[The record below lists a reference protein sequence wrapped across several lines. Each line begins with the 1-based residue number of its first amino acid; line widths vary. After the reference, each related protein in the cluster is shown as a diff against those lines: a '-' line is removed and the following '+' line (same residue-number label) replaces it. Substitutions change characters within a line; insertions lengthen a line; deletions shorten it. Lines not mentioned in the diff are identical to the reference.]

1 MQSPFLNFF
10 EIIHNL
16 FTVYIDKSLYNYCE
30 LLKKE
35 DVFMIK
41 TSVKKPFTVLV
52 AVIMVLVL
60 GVVSLTSMTTDLL
73 PPMSLPYLIVVTT
86 YPGASPEKVETEVV
100 RPMES
105 ALGTISGVSNVYS
118 TSAENYGM
126 VQLEFE
132 DGTDMDSTLVKVNT
146 ALQSVSASLPE
157 LCSSPTII
165 ELSMD
170 MMATMYVS
178 VSREGYDIYEL
189 SNFVTDT
196 VQPYLER
203 QNGVASVSGVGL
215 VEQSIHVSLD
225 QNKIDDLNAKILQ
238 TVNESL
244 AAAAEQLDAAEQQVV
259 DGKAELEKAQASFG
273 ATMAGTLFAQLD
285 DTVNAT
291 AQDVKL
297 KVDSLLQQIRNLRQE
312 ITDGQTGQL
321 LDSLIAEL
329 ETVSKLLESDSLSV
343 EDLMQASGS
352 LRVIISNTRDLL
364 KLLDS
369 ELEDGEDTTIGQVR
383 QELADIESSLS
394 DLSATLDSVPQILAG
409 LEDAY
414 ATLTQ
419 AQLDAAVSFS
429 TASTQLADA
438 EAQLTEARAQY
449 ETAKE
454 SALAGAN
461 LGQLLTVSTLSQ
473 LIYAQ
478 NFSMPAGYIDDAN
491 ANSWLLK
498 VGNEFETLEDLS
510 NALLVKMDALG
521 DVRLCDVATVTIL
534 DNADLSYARLNGEQA
549 IVLSIFKNS
558 VTGTNETANNCLEA
572 FEELEEMYPGTKLAT
587 LMNQGSYIDII
598 INSVVSSMV
607 TGAIL
612 AIIILALFL
621 KDVKPTLVVAV
632 SIPLSV
638 MFTLVLMYFTNIS
651 LNMMTLS
658 GLALGIGMLVDNSIV
673 VIENIYRL
681 RGRGVNAPRAAVQG
695 TKQVAG
701 SIISSTLTTVAVFFP
716 LVFTTGMVKELL
728 LPLGLCIGFCL
739 MASLIVALTVVP
751 ASASTLLK
759 NSKAK
764 KHPWFDKFQG
774 GYGKF
779 LNWCLDH
786 KAAPLSA
793 SILLLALC
801 IVIVLNMGIVLIPEM
816 TGNQISVNVTT
827 PEGLT
832 REESY
837 AMADDMIDIL
847 LSVDGV
853 DEVGVMDGS
862 ASSSMMGGLSMGS
875 DNSYGSYS
883 YFIIVPDGTAAS
895 RISQI
900 TDNISEATKDL
911 PCEVSVSAGSMA
923 DLVSL
928 LGSGLSVNIYGND
941 LETLKL
947 IATDVVD
954 IVKQVDGYQEISTS
968 FSESDQTIH
977 LVIDKDKAMA
987 NGLTV
992 AQIYMEISDRMT
1004 NSATSTNVT
1013 LDGVNLSVTV
1023 ENTNNPLTVENL
1035 LDMTLTG
1042 TAMDSTGAQ
1051 VSKTIKLSE
1060 VASIQETSSIGSISR
1075 ENQTRYVTVSAGIA
1089 DGYNA
1094 TLLSRELSVLLD
1106 EYKNSGAIPYGF
1118 SLEIDGESS
1127 TVNEMVLQ
1135 MVLLIALGC
1144 VFIYLIMVAQFQS
1157 LLSPFIV
1164 LFTVPLAFTGGIAGL
1179 IIAGEQLSL
1188 LSLMGFAL
1196 LMGTVVNN
1204 GIVFVDYVNQ
1214 LRIGGMDR
1222 RSALIATGK
1231 TRMRPILMT
1240 ALTTILAM
1248 FQLIFSDDMAGQLG
1262 RGMSIVVVGGMIYAT
1277 AMTLII
1283 VPVIYDILFKRN
1295 PKNVDIGSDDM
1306 DDVPDDAAEFIAE
1319 ALALEAAKAAAVE
1332 TTNTPIETPAE

>member
-1 MQSPFLNFF
+1 
-10 EIIHNL
+10 
-16 FTVYIDKSLYNYCE
+16 
-30 LLKKE
+30 
-35 DVFMIK
+35 MIK

-86 YPGASPEKVETEVV
+86 YPGASPEKVEAEVV

-157 LCSSPTII
+157 LCSAPSVI

-189 SNFVTDT
+189 SNFVTNT

-203 QNGVASVSGVGL
+203 QNGVASVSGIGL

-225 QNKIDDLNAKILQ
+225 QQKIDDLNTKMLLTI
-238 TVNESL
+238 NNSL
-244 AAAAEQLDAAEQQVV
+244 ANAAAQLDAAEKQVQ
-259 DGKAELEKAQASFG
+259 DGKDELAKAQASFG
-273 ATMAGTLFAQLD
+273 ATMAGTLFGQIEG
-285 DTVNAT
+285 TVLSSASDLK
-291 AQDVKL
+291 A
-297 KVDSLLQQIRNLRQE
+297 KVDNLLQQVKDLRQE

-329 ETVSKLLESDSLSV
+329 DNISNILASSSLSV
-343 EDLMQASGS
+343 EDLLKAAGS
-352 LRVIISNTRDLL
+352 LRVVINNARDLL
-364 KLLDS
+364 TLLDQ
-369 ELEDGEDTTIGQVR
+369 ELDVNNSSSSINDVR
-383 QELADIESSLS
+383 QQLSDIETSLS
-394 DLSATLDSVPQILAG
+394 DISVMLDTMPQILAG

-414 ATLTQ
+414 ASLTQ
-419 AQLDAAVSFS
+419 AQLDAAVAFA
-429 TASTQLADA
+429 TASNELTNA
-438 EAQLTEARAQY
+438 EAKLVEARAQY
-449 ETAKE
+449 EEAKKGALD
-454 SALAGAN
+454 SAN
-461 LGQLLTVSTLSQ
+461 MNQLLSVSTLSQ

-478 NFSMPAGYIDDAN
+478 NFSMPAGYIDDAQD
-491 ANSWLLK
+491 ASWLLK
-498 VGNEFETLEDLS
+498 VGNEFETLDDLAD
-510 NALLVKMDALG
+510 ALLISTDALG
-521 DVRLCDVATVTIL
+521 EVRLSDVATVTIL
-534 DNADLSYARLNGEQA
+534 DNAGDSYARFNGEQA
-549 IVLSIFKNS
+549 IILSIFKNS

-572 FEELEEMYPGTKLAT
+572 FKELEEKYPGTKLAT
-587 LMNQGSYIDII
+587 LMNQGSYIDVIV
-598 INSVVSSMV
+598 NSVVSSMV

-621 KDVKPTLVVAV
+621 KDVKPTIVVAL

-638 MFTLVLMYFTNIS
+638 MFTLVLMYFADIS

-681 RGRGVNAPRAAVQG
+681 RNRGINAPRAAVQG

-701 SIISSTLTTVAVFFP
+701 AIISSTLTTVCVFLP
-716 LVFTTGMVKELL
+716 LVFTTGMVNELL

-759 NSKAK
+759 NAK
-764 KHPWFDKFQG
+764 NKPHPWFEKFQN

-786 KAAPLSA
+786 KAVPLST
-793 SILLLALC
+793 SILLLVLC

-816 TGNQISVNVTT
+816 TGNQITVTVTT
-827 PEGLT
+827 PENLS

-847 LSVDGV
+847 LDVDGV
-853 DEVGVMDGS
+853 DEVGVMDSS
-862 ASSSMMGGLSMGS
+862 ASSGMLGGMSMGTA
-875 DNSYGSYS
+875 NSYGTYM
-883 YFIIVPDGTAAS
+883 YYIVLPDGTTTT
-895 RISQI
+895 RINEI
-900 TDNISEATKDL
+900 TENIADATENL
-911 PCEVSVSAGSMA
+911 SCEVSISAGSMD
-923 DLVSL
+923 DLVSM
-928 LGSGLSVNIYGND
+928 LGSGLSVNIYGSD
-941 LETLKL
+941 LETMKQISLE
-947 IATDVVD
+947 VVE
-954 IVKQVDGYQEISTS
+954 IVKKVEGYTEISTS
-968 FSESDQTIH
+968 FGDSDQTIH

-992 AQIYMEISDRMT
+992 AQIYMEISGRMST
-1004 NSATSTNVT
+1004 SATSTNVT
-1013 LDGVNLSVTV
+1013 LNGVTMSVNV
-1023 ENTNNPLTVENL
+1023 ENTNNQLTVETL
-1035 LDMTLTG
+1035 LDMPLTASSIDASG
-1042 TAMDSTGAQ
+1042 VQ
-1051 VSKTIKLSE
+1051 VSKTIKLGD
-1060 VASIQETSSIGSISR
+1060 VASLQQTNSVGSIDR

-1089 DGYNA
+1089 EGYNA
-1094 TLLSRELSVLLD
+1094 TLLARELSTLLE
-1106 EYKNSGAIPYGF
+1106 EYKAGGTIPYGY
-1118 SLEIDGESS
+1118 SIELSGESS
-1127 TVNEMVLQ
+1127 TVNDMVAQ
-1135 MVLLIALGC
+1135 MVLLIALGGLF
-1144 VFIYLIMVAQFQS
+1144 VYLVMVAQFQS

-1164 LFTVPLAFTGGIAGL
+1164 LFTVPLAFTGGIMGL
-1179 IIAGEQLSL
+1179 ILCGEQLSL

-1248 FQLIFSDDMAGQLG
+1248 FQLIVSDDMAGQLG

-1295 PKNVDIGSDDM
+1295 PRNVDIGSDDM
-1306 DDVPDDAAEFIAE
+1306 DDIPDDAAEFIAE
-1319 ALALEAAKAAAVE
+1319 ALALEEAKTAEAAMAE
-1332 TTNTPIETPAE
+1332 PPIETPAE

>member
-1 MQSPFLNFF
+1 
-10 EIIHNL
+10 
-16 FTVYIDKSLYNYCE
+16 
-30 LLKKE
+30 
-35 DVFMIK
+35 MIK

-86 YPGASPEKVETEVV
+86 YPGASPEKVEAEVV

-146 ALQSVSASLPE
+146 ALQGVSATLPE
-157 LCSSPTII
+157 LCSAPSII

-178 VSREGYDIYEL
+178 VSREGYDIFEL
-189 SNFVTDT
+189 SKFVTDT
-196 VQPYLER
+196 IQPYLER
-203 QNGVASVSGVGL
+203 QNGVASVSGIGL

-225 QNKIDDLNAKILQ
+225 QKKIDDLNAKILQ
-238 TVNESL
+238 TINEGL
-244 AAAAEQLDAAEQQVV
+244 AAAAQQLDAAEQQVK
-259 DGKAELEKAQASFG
+259 DGKAELEKAQATFG
-273 ATMAGTLFAQLD
+273 ATMAGTLFGQIEEKVTTTAADLKIK
-285 DTVNAT
+285 VN
-291 AQDVKL
+291 
-297 KVDSLLQQIRNLRQE
+297 SLLEQVRTLRKE

-329 ETVSKLLESDSLSV
+329 ETVTKLLESESLTV
-343 EDLMQASGS
+343 EDLMQAAGS
-352 LRVIISNTRDLL
+352 LKVIISNVNDLL
-364 KLLDS
+364 KLLDT
-369 ELEDGEDTTIGQVR
+369 ELENGDSASISEVR
-383 QELADIESSLS
+383 QQLADIESSLS

-419 AQLDAAVSFS
+419 AQLDAAVAFA
-429 TASTQLADA
+429 TASTQLAGA

-449 ETAKE
+449 EAAKE
-454 SALAGAN
+454 SALSNAN
-461 LGQLLTVSTLSQ
+461 LSQLLSVSTLSQ

-478 NFSMPAGYIDDAN
+478 NFSMPAGYIDDAKDN
-491 ANSWLLK
+491 TWLLK
-498 VGNEFETLEDLS
+498 IGNEYETLEDLS
-510 NALLVKMDALG
+510 GALLVKMDAIG
-521 DVRLCDVATVTIL
+521 EVRLSDVATVTIL
-534 DNADLSYARLNGEQA
+534 DNADLTYARFNGEQA
-549 IVLSIFKNS
+549 VILSIFKNS
-558 VTGTNETANNCLEA
+558 VTGTNETANNCLDA
-572 FEELEEMYPGTKLAT
+572 FKELEDKYPGTRMAT
-587 LMNQGSYIDII
+587 LMNQGSYIEII
-598 INSVVSSMV
+598 IDSVVSSMV

-638 MFTLVLMYFTNIS
+638 MFTLVLMYFTGIS
-651 LNMMTLS
+651 LNMMTLC

-681 RGRGVNAPRAAVQG
+681 RGRGISAPRAAVQG

-701 SIISSTLTTVAVFFP
+701 AIISSTLTTVCVFLP
-716 LVFTTGMVKELL
+716 LVFTTGMINELMM
-728 LPLGLCIGFCL
+728 PLGLCIGFCL
-739 MASLIVALTVVP
+739 MASLIVALTVAP
-751 ASASTLLK
+751 AAASTLLK
-759 NSKAK
+759 NAKSK
-764 KHPWFDKFQG
+764 KHPWFDKFQE

-793 SILLLALC
+793 SILLLVLC
-801 IVIVLNMGIVLIPEM
+801 VVIVLNMGIVLIPEM
-816 TGNQISVNVTT
+816 TGNQISVTITT
-827 PEGLT
+827 PEDMT

-837 AMADDMIDIL
+837 AMADDVLDIL
-847 LSVDGV
+847 LGVDGV

-862 ASSSMMGGLSMGS
+862 ASAGMMGGMSMGGG
-875 DNSYGSYS
+875 DSYGTYM
-883 YFIIVPDGTAAS
+883 YYIVLPDGTSSS
-895 RISQI
+895 RVEEI
-900 TDNISEATKDL
+900 TSNIADATADL
-911 PCEVSVSAGSMA
+911 SCEVSVSAGSM
-923 DLVSL
+923 DDMVSL
-928 LGSGLSVNIYGND
+928 LGSGLAINIYGSD
-941 LETLKL
+941 LDTMKQISQE
-947 IATDVVD
+947 VVEV
-954 IVKQVDGYQEISTS
+954 VKKVEGYTEITTS
-968 FSESDQTIH
+968 FGDGDQTIH

-992 AQIYMEISDRMT
+992 AQVYMEISGRM
-1004 NSATSTNVT
+1004 STSSTATNVT
-1013 LDGVNLSVTV
+1013 LNGMTMSVTV
-1023 ENTNNPLTVENL
+1023 ENTNNPLTVETL
-1035 LDMTLTG
+1035 LDMTLTA
-1042 TAMDSTGAQ
+1042 TTMDATGAP
-1051 VSKTIKLSE
+1051 VSKTIKLSDI
-1060 VASIQETSSIGSISR
+1060 ASIQETSSVGSIDR
-1075 ENQTRYVTVSAGIA
+1075 ENQTRYVTVSADIV

-1094 TLLSRELSVLLD
+1094 TLLARELSTLLD
-1106 EYKNSGAIPYGF
+1106 EYKNSGAVPYGYTIEL
-1118 SLEIDGESS
+1118 SGESS
-1127 TVNEMVLQ
+1127 TVNDMVAQ
-1135 MVLLIALGC
+1135 MVLLIALGGLF
-1144 VFIYLIMVAQFQS
+1144 VYLVMVAQFQS
-1157 LLSPFIV
+1157 LMSPFIV
-1164 LFTVPLAFTGGIAGL
+1164 LFTVPLAFTGGILGL
-1179 IIAGEQLSL
+1179 IICGEQLSM

-1248 FQLIFSDDMAGQLG
+1248 FQLILSDDMAGQMG

-1277 AMTLII
+1277 VMTLII

-1295 PKNVDIGSDDM
+1295 PRNVDVGSDDM
-1306 DDVPDDAAEFIAE
+1306 DDIPDDAAEFIAE
-1319 ALALEAAKAAAVE
+1319 ALALEAAKAAEAEITEV
-1332 TTNTPIETPAE
+1332 PIESPAE